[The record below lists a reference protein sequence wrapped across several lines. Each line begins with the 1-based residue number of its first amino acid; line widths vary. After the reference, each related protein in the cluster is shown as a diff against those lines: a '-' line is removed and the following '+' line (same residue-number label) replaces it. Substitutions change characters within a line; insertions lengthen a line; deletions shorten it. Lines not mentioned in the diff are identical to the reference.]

1 MIRVLV
7 PLDGSRLAER
17 ALGAL
22 REVGGRSGAEL
33 LLLRVVAPVNPV
45 RLGRVAPSGPGR
57 TLAARRRIAKRYL
70 VRVRDRMARRG
81 FRARALVRAG
91 DPAAQILKFAREE
104 GVDLIA
110 MSTHGRSGLRRVLFG
125 SVAEAVIRRTP
136 LPLLVVRAGA
146 ARPRRR
152 AP

>member
-70 VRVRDRMARRG
+70 VRVRDR
-81 FRARALVRAG
+81 
-91 DPAAQILKFAREE
+91 ILKFAREE